1 MLPRI
6 IVSVL
11 DSSDAR
17 TDVAAAWASSLAR
30 WYDADLHHV
39 DVDKSV
45 REIARYGRRVGADLV
60 VVSNRARRGR
70 GYWRTGS
77 FAAALGAAV
86 TSPTLVV
93 PGEATPPGG
102 QSSPFR
108 TILSA
113 IDFSDVS
120 VRALSEALHLVQQS
134 GGRLRLL
141 HVMTAFPHETVY
153 GGSDALR
160 LGRAFRASATRIGR
174 ELQALIP
181 PPARHWS
188 EVDSATVLG
197 EADEVILEQASR
209 GRADLIVLGLP
220 RRSRLA
226 ALVAG
231 STAPKVLRRA
241 TSPVLLVPGPV
252 TPPRIPLAEA
262 RASGL
267 AAYPAAAGV
276 RGVEGGEVTTSWR

>member
-1 MLPRI
+1 MLPRN

-11 DSSDAR
+11 DSSNATTDA
-17 TDVAAAWASSLAR
+17 AAAWALSLAR

-39 DVDKSV
+39 DAGKSV
-45 REIARYGRRVGADLV
+45 RDIARYGRRVAADLY

-70 GYWRTGS
+70 GYWRAGS

-93 PGEATPPGG
+93 PGEAPPPDGL
-102 QSSPFR
+102 SSPFR

-141 HVMTAFPHETVY
+141 HVMTAFPYETVY

-160 LGRAFRASATRIGR
+160 LGRAFRANATRIDR
-174 ELQALIP
+174 ELQALVP
-181 PPARHWS
+181 LPARHWS
-188 EVDSATVLG
+188 EVDSAAVLG

-209 GRADLIVLGLP
+209 ERADLIVLGLP

-231 STAPKVLRRA
+231 STAPKVLRRT
-241 TSPVLLVPGPV
+241 TSPVLLVPGPS
-252 TPPRIPLAEA
+252 TPPPSPLAESPA
-262 RASGL
+262 PRLPSYAS
-267 AAYPAAAGV
+267 AAGV
-276 RGVEGGEVTTSWR
+276 VGVEPREATTSWR